1 MCHSLCTHP
10 RSTHIK
16 LSGQSQRNH
25 PRFAA
30 SLHTHHSSYVS
41 FSVHNY
47 YKYTVAC
54 RREGRLKRSIHTHS
68 LTRRPPTP
76 SLMPNFFSFRVCVQE
91 RLLLPLLSMRPAVH
105 ADAAQS
111 SFSYSC
117 QRPRGPLC
125 RYTYSHPILGAP
137 RSFVGLHA
145 NDRLQSRMRSY
156 NKMYATLLSR
166 TPSFLAVGVRLP
178 AVLEGVA
185 VPLVREAATPLQFF
199 L

>member
-76 SLMPNFFSFRVCVQE
+76 SLMPNFFSFRVLCARKTAATTAVDETRCARRRSAVVVFLFVPKTQGTT
-91 RLLLPLLSMRPAVH
+91 LSI
-105 ADAAQS
+105 
-111 SFSYSC
+111 
-117 QRPRGPLC
+117 
-125 RYTYSHPILGAP
+125 YSHPILGAP

-145 NDRLQSRMRSY
+145 NGRLQSRMRSY

>member
-125 RYTYSHPILGAP
+125 QYI
-137 RSFVGLHA
+137 
-145 NDRLQSRMRSY
+145 
-156 NKMYATLLSR
+156 R
-166 TPSFLAVGVRLP
+166 TPSSVRQDLSLASMPMAVFNHECVRTTRCMQPCCRARLP
-178 AVLEGVA
+178 SWQWGFACLRCWRA
-185 VPLVREAATPLQFF
+185 WRFHW
-199 L
+199 

>member
-16 LSGQSQRNH
+16 LSAQSQRNH
-25 PRFAA
+25 QRFAA
-30 SLHTHHSSYVS
+30 SRHTHHSSYVS

-54 RREGRLKRSIHTHS
+54 RREGRLKRSLLTHS

-76 SLMPNFFSFRVCVQE
+76 SLMPNFFSFRLCVQDCCYGV
-91 RLLLPLLSMRPAVH
+91 RMGLVDSSAVVDFLFVPRTQGTALSI
-105 ADAAQS
+105 
-111 SFSYSC
+111 
-117 QRPRGPLC
+117 
-125 RYTYSHPILGAP
+125 YSHPILGAP
-137 RSFVGLHA
+137 TSFFRLHA
-145 NDRLQSRMRSY
+145 NGRLQSRMRSY

-166 TPSFLAVGVRLP
+166 TPSFLAGGVRLP